1 LLEKAAARP
10 DMTGREMTEML
21 CVTAAEIDNDM
32 YLRACKNAVD
42 ANDVDRV
49 VRMISFAKK
58 CVPDLKP
65 GFYGDILLHALS
77 HDERYGGRKTNA
89 AATIAGYC
97 TPTHIQ
103 GADPFLLKLAIMHDN
118 RQLIDTLLDRGISVR
133 HEPAML
139 LFAAAQKKDVYLA
152 ERLIK
157 AGADVNGQKHAALF
171 ACMNTNDL
179 PSAMFLLKCGADFEA
194 FSNEVTEHGV
204 SGRKLTDNET
214 GFFYALK
221 GFWENNINKS
231 ADAAAGQIGGQEDD
245 YDMEM

>member
-1 LLEKAAARP
+1 
-10 DMTGREMTEML
+10 
-21 CVTAAEIDNDM
+21 M

-49 VRMISFAKK
+49 KLMISTAKK

-65 GFYGDILLHALS
+65 GFYGDIILHALS
-77 HDERYGGRKTNA
+77 HDEKHGGRKTNA
-89 AATIAGYC
+89 AATIAGC
-97 TPTHIQ
+97 LNSIQ
-103 GADPFLLKLAIMHDN
+103 IQNADPYLLKLAIMHDN
-118 RQLIDTLLDRGISVR
+118 RQLINTLLDFGISVR

-152 ERLIK
+152 DRLIA

-194 FSNEVTEHGV
+194 FSNEVVERGAD
-204 SGRKLTDNET
+204 GCKLSDKET
-214 GFFYALK
+214 GFFFALK
-221 GFWENNINKS
+221 GYWENGINKS
-231 ADAAAGQIGGQEDD
+231 ADRAEGQAGGREDD
-245 YDMEM
+245 DDLEME